1 MCNDLASHALGADAP
16 GAPWE
21 GGARRE
27 DVVLRED
34 AARRRDGVSRARGR
48 ACAAGFSLVELLL
61 VMVLLGIVM
70 GVGLGSFASFDP
82 GRSAA
87 RGLVA
92 NALRQTRNTAIERGA
107 PARVLIDHSRM
118 AVRTEAF
125 TVAGTWRFEDQTLAG
140 ARGVN
145 GIADGFPGAFL
156 ANDGYVGKA
165 LDLNLGSR
173 GAKVQID
180 LSSDPIFNVAKG
192 FRLSATLRPEDF
204 VDADVV
210 NLGKVVRIKARSDG
224 AVAFELTTQRDDG
237 LGQPVKGETITL
249 QSGGGVLEPGH
260 WTQIEL
266 RYDRRRVVALAD
278 GVPVAERAESRP
290 IWRLEGGLV
299 LGGGRR
305 RFAGCV
311 DDLVLSVITTG
322 DEVVLPKS
330 AEFLANGPKEVRFD
344 ESGALDPVFHAG
356 PVAIELLFDDSLKEM
371 ITVRALGTVDA

>member
-1 MCNDLASHALGADAP
+1 MRNDLSSHAPDADLS
-16 GAPWE
+16 G
-21 GGARRE
+21 RNH
-27 DVVLRED
+27 VLREF
-34 AARRRDGVSRARGR
+34 RELRGGR
-48 ACAAGFSLVELLL
+48 GAAGFSLLELLL
-61 VMVLLGIVM
+61 VMALLGIVM

-82 GRSAA
+82 GRGAA

-92 NALRQTRNTAIERGA
+92 NALRQTRNTAVERGA
-107 PARVLIDHSRM
+107 PARILIDHSR
-118 AVRTEAF
+118 ATVRSEAF
-125 TVAGTWRFEDQTLAG
+125 AVAGTWRFEDQALAG

-145 GIADGFPGAFL
+145 GVADGFPGAFL
-156 ANDGYVGKA
+156 AEDGYVGRA
-165 LDLNLGSR
+165 LDLDLGPR

-180 LSSDPIFNVAKG
+180 LSSDPIFDLASG
-192 FRLSATLRPEDF
+192 FRLSAVLRPAAF
-204 VDADVV
+204 VDADVID
-210 NLGKVVRIKARSDG
+210 LGKVVRVKARSDG
-224 AVAFELTTQRDDG
+224 SVTFELTTQRDDG
-237 LGQPVKGETITL
+237 LGRAVKGETITL

-260 WTQIEL
+260 WTQLEL

-311 DDLVLSVITTG
+311 DDVVLSVITVG

-330 AEFLANGPKEVRFD
+330 AEFVANGPTEVRFD

-356 PVAIELLFDDSLKEM
+356 PVGIELIFDDGRSEL